1 MKLFNSIKKWFGNQ
15 ENLFYLFLFVLI
27 VPNVVLCFTEPLPL
41 VAKIANVL
49 LPLGCYY
56 LIMTLSRNCGKMLW
70 ILFLFVFF
78 GAFQIV
84 LLYLFGQSIIAVDM
98 FLNLATTNSSEAMEL
113 LDNLLPALITIV
125 ILYIPALILGMISI
139 VRKRMLS
146 VRFIHRERRRAWVV
160 LGAGLVS
167 LGAAFLLDKKYEMTS
182 DLYPV
187 NVCYN
192 VVLAV
197 ERNARTLDYE
207 ETSKDFTFNAAATHP
222 TEDREIYVLVV
233 GETSRALNWSL
244 YGYDRETNP
253 KLSEVS
259 GLTAFTNVLTQS
271 NTTHKSVPMLM
282 SAVSAENFDSIYHQK
297 GIITAFKEAGFKTA
311 FFSNQRYNNS
321 FIDFFGKEA
330 DHCDF
335 IKEDSLTAG
344 QNLSDD
350 YLLALVQEEL
360 AKGNRKQFIVLH
372 TYGSHFN
379 YRERYPAE
387 AAFF

>member
-1 MKLFNSIKKWFGNQ
+1 MFI
-15 ENLFYLFLFVLI
+15 FL
-27 VPNVVLCFTEPLPL
+27 
-41 VAKIANVL
+41 
-49 LPLGCYY
+49 
-56 LIMTLSRNCGKMLW
+56 
-70 ILFLFVFF
+70 FF

-98 FLNLATTNSSEAMEL
+98 FLNLVTTNSSEAMEL
-113 LDNLLPALITIV
+113 LDNLLPAIVTVV

-139 VRKRMLS
+139 IRKRRLS
-146 VRFIHRERRRAWVV
+146 VTFIRRERKRVFIL
-160 LGAGLVS
+160 LGIS
-167 LGAAFLLDKKYEMTS
+167 LLALGGAYWEDSRYELKS
-182 DLYPV
+182 DLYPL

-192 VVLAV
+192 VGLAFQ
-197 ERNARTLDYE
+197 RTALTQNYHH
-207 ETSKDFTFNAAATHP
+207 TSKDFTFHAQATHP
-222 TEDREIYVLVV
+222 ADKREVYVMVV

-379 YRERYPAE
+379 YRERYLAE
-387 AAFF
+387 AAFFQPDSPAAVSYTHLTLPTTSRV

>member
-139 VRKRMLS
+139 VRKRCFLS
-146 VRFIHRERRRAWVV
+146 ALSTGNGDVRGLCWVQV
-160 LGAGLVS
+160 W
-167 LGAAFLLDKKYEMTS
+167 Y
-182 DLYPV
+182 
-187 NVCYN
+187 
-192 VVLAV
+192 
-197 ERNARTLDYE
+197 R
-207 ETSKDFTFNAAATHP
+207 
-222 TEDREIYVLVV
+222 
-233 GETSRALNWSL
+233 W
-244 YGYDRETNP
+244 
-253 KLSEVS
+253 
-259 GLTAFTNVLTQS
+259 
-271 NTTHKSVPMLM
+271 
-282 SAVSAENFDSIYHQK
+282 
-297 GIITAFKEAGFKTA
+297 
-311 FFSNQRYNNS
+311 
-321 FIDFFGKEA
+321 
-330 DHCDF
+330 
-335 IKEDSLTAG
+335 
-344 QNLSDD
+344 
-350 YLLALVQEEL
+350 EL
-360 AKGNRKQFIVLH
+360 PSCWIRS
-372 TYGSHFN
+372 T
-379 YRERYPAE
+379 R
-387 AAFF
+387 

>member
-139 VRKRMLS
+139 VRKRTLS
-146 VRFIHRERRRAWVV
+146 VRFIRRERRRAWVV

-197 ERNARTLDYE
+197 ERKTGSAP
-207 ETSKDFTFNAAATHP
+207 A
-222 TEDREIYVLVV
+222 
-233 GETSRALNWSL
+233 GES
-244 YGYDRETNP
+244 TNP
-253 KLSEVS
+253 FCRDGRS
-259 GLTAFTNVLTQS
+259 GESSSPVC
-271 NTTHKSVPMLM
+271 P
-282 SAVSAENFDSIYHQK
+282 
-297 GIITAFKEAGFKTA
+297 
-311 FFSNQRYNNS
+311 
-321 FIDFFGKEA
+321 
-330 DHCDF
+330 
-335 IKEDSLTAG
+335 
-344 QNLSDD
+344 
-350 YLLALVQEEL
+350 
-360 AKGNRKQFIVLH
+360 
-372 TYGSHFN
+372 
-379 YRERYPAE
+379 
-387 AAFF
+387 

>member
-84 LLYLFGQSIIAVDM
+84 LLYLF
-98 FLNLATTNSSEAMEL
+98 LNLATTNSSEAMEL

-139 VRKRMLS
+139 VRKRTLS
-146 VRFIHRERRRAWVV
+146 VRFIRRERRRAWVV

-207 ETSKDFTFNAAATHP
+207 ET
-222 TEDREIYVLVV
+222 
-233 GETSRALNWSL
+233 
-244 YGYDRETNP
+244 
-253 KLSEVS
+253 
-259 GLTAFTNVLTQS
+259 
-271 NTTHKSVPMLM
+271 
-282 SAVSAENFDSIYHQK
+282 
-297 GIITAFKEAGFKTA
+297 
-311 FFSNQRYNNS
+311 
-321 FIDFFGKEA
+321 
-330 DHCDF
+330 
-335 IKEDSLTAG
+335 
-344 QNLSDD
+344 
-350 YLLALVQEEL
+350 
-360 AKGNRKQFIVLH
+360 
-372 TYGSHFN
+372 
-379 YRERYPAE
+379 
-387 AAFF
+387 